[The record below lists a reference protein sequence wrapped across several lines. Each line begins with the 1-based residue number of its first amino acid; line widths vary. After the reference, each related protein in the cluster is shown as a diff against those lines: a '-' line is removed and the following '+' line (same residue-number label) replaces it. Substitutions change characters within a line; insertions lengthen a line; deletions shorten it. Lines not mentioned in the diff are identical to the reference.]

1 VTNLFGRPTFVRPT
15 NVDGALQIFTP
26 HWLLGVFP
34 GRLGRRRRALRQIN
48 GYGVGGGAVA
58 DLSGAELLSR
68 AQPIDFEELEATGTS
83 RSPSHRSSFVVSAI
97 QGSWDSCLG
106 RHQSHRSRKLPTQFT
121 PSVWL
126 SPYARYPWRTTAS
139 LRHCG
144 RSPPLAPLRRPW
156 RTVRPAFSELPDIPG
171 SNASRRYW

>member
-1 VTNLFGRPTFVRPT
+1 MTNLFGRPTFVRPT

-26 HWLLGVFP
+26 HWPSGCISRCLGCSAARFAKSMAMALAAVP
-34 GRLGRRRRALRQIN
+34 SRLSRAPN
-48 GYGVGGGAVA
+48 CY
-58 DLSGAELLSR
+58 R

-83 RSPSHRSSFVVSAI
+83 RSPSHRSSLVVSAI
-97 QGSWDSCLG
+97 QGSCDSCLG

-121 PSVWL
+121 PSVWP

-156 RTVRPAFSELPDIPG
+156 RTVRRAFSELPDIPG